1 MTQCSL
7 WIRHKLKSLPNQWLY
22 YKHPHALGITKL
34 LCCWPPSTSLA
45 LDMWLISSRCTHCLL
60 SAFIAASAPSNTTS
74 VITIDN
80 IVFCWFQGH
89 IYSLIGAVG
98 DNRFA
103 LMHAGYKHTQGID
116 GFPKDLD
123 MAYSYYSNAGVQ
135 SNMDSSRLYE
145 KTVCLES
152 FLESVCWLVLSLD

>member
-1 MTQCSL
+1 M
-7 WIRHKLKSLPNQWLY
+7 
-22 YKHPHALGITKL
+22 
-34 LCCWPPSTSLA
+34 
-45 LDMWLISSRCTHCLL
+45 
-60 SAFIAASAPSNTTS
+60 
-74 VITIDN
+74 ITIDN
-80 IVFCWFQGH
+80 IVFSWFQGH

-123 MAYSYYSNAGVQ
+123 MAYSYYSNAGAQ

-152 FLESVCWLVLSLD
+152 SLV